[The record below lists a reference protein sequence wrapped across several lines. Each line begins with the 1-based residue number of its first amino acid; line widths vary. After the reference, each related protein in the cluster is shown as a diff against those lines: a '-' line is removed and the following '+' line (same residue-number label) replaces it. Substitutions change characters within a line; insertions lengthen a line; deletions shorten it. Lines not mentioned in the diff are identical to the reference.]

1 MSVCVSLSVC
11 LSHPQ
16 GKHAKG
22 KQYGGHSAHV
32 TNVRWLC
39 DGSKLISTGGADLSV
54 MVWAYSGAEG
64 TDGGFPASQQVRQ
77 WMRGALWCLVWYV
90 MPQEWL

>member
-1 MSVCVSLSVC
+1 MCLSVC
-11 LSHPQ
+11 LSSVNLSVHLSVCLSVCLYVCLSESQ

-32 TNVRWLC
+32 TNVRWSC

-54 MVWAYSGAEG
+54 MVWTYSGAEV
-64 TDGGFPASQQVRQ
+64 TDGDFPASQQVGQ
-77 WMRGALWCLVWYV
+77 WV
-90 MPQEWL
+90 